1 MFHIRQA
8 QPCDAKKLPTIE
20 RSAAQVF
27 RGHHQ
32 FAWIADDEVQS
43 EQDHL
48 QFIQD
53 NREWVAVDNDDQPIG
68 FINVDKLTHSLHI
81 GEISVC
87 QSWQGK
93 GVGRALIQH
102 ILHYALQH
110 HFDYV
115 TLTTFREIPWNAP
128 YYQRFGFSIIDEE
141 ALPTELEEILQQEID
156 AGFNAADRCA
166 MRIKIVRPN

>member
-8 QPCDAKKLPTIE
+8 QPRDAKKLPAIE

-68 FINVDKLTHSLHI
+68 FINVDKLTHSLHSI
-81 GEISVC
+81 LVKFLC
-87 QSWQGK
+87 ANR
-93 GVGRALIQH
+93 GR
-102 ILHYALQH
+102 
-110 HFDYV
+110 
-115 TLTTFREIPWNAP
+115 
-128 YYQRFGFSIIDEE
+128 
-141 ALPTELEEILQQEID
+141 
-156 AGFNAADRCA
+156 
-166 MRIKIVRPN
+166 VRA